1 MTSLRKDAIELLEQ
15 IPEDKL
21 IFVVQ
26 IMKGI
31 KGLYAKNTSIE
42 KEKAFERLEQLRKKV
57 PDIDYDKELA
67 EYREGKYENI
77 S

>member
-26 IMKGI
+26 IMK
-31 KGLYAKNTSIE
+31 NT
-42 KEKAFERLEQLRKKV
+42 
-57 PDIDYDKELA
+57 
-67 EYREGKYENI
+67 
-77 S
+77 

>member
-31 KGLYAKNTSIE
+31 KGLYAENTSIE